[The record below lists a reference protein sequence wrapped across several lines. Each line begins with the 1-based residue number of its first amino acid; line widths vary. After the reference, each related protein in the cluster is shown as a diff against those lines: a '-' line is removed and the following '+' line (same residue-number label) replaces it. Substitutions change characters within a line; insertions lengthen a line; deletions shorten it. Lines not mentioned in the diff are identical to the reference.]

1 MSNVQ
6 LVKFNLEGK
15 NILAK
20 KLKKTESLSEIRE
33 KLKVNFPEGVY
44 FRFKDGAKVNEEDEK
59 DFQLEDIIDNNI
71 VYLQRKK
78 TLENKDNQNENKPPQ
93 MR

>member
-6 LVKFNLEGK
+6 LVKFKLEGE

-33 KLKVNFPEGVY
+33 KLKEDLPEGVY
-44 FRFKDGAKVNEEDEK
+44 FGFKDGAKVNEKDEK
-59 DFQLEDIIDNNI
+59 DFLLEDIIDDNS
-71 VYLQRKK
+71 VYIQRKK
-78 TLENKDNQNENKPPQ
+78 ILDN
-93 MR
+93 